1 MFELNPNPTI
11 TTELLEDTTIWY
23 IDNFYQNPDEILDY
37 FLSINPVY
45 FKAGE
50 TSNNGN
56 LFHDMR
62 HLLHDNIIHV
72 YEYLANI
79 CGGLV
84 NRREVTTN
92 CFRFVDC
99 EFNDYQNNYWYP
111 HYDDGYTGIVFFNQ
125 DEDSGTN
132 IYKSLDPSEDEMR
145 VHTPEHFAPWRSKDK
160 YELLKSMKPR
170 YNRCILFNAKRYL
183 HGQNIIDD
191 RYTKHFRLNQVLFLD
206 SHEQR

>member
-11 TTELLEDTTIWY
+11 TTEPFEDTTIWY

-37 FLSINPVY
+37 FLANTPTY
-45 FKAGE
+45 FKSNEAPGYNGE
-50 TSNNGN
+50 
-56 LFHDMR
+56 FFQDMR
-62 HLLHDNIIHV
+62 HLLYDDVRHA

-79 CGGLV
+79 CGDLAK
-84 NRREVTTN
+84 NSEVLTN
-92 CFRFVDC
+92 CFRFLDC
-99 EFNDYQNNYWYP
+99 EFNDYQNNYWWP
-111 HYDDGYTGIVFFNQ
+111 HLDEGHTGIVFFNR

-132 IYKSLDPSEDEMR
+132 IYRCLEPSEDDMR
-145 VHTPEHFAPWRSKDK
+145 YDTPEHVAPWRPKDK

-191 RYTKHFRLNQVLFLD
+191 RYTDQFRLNQVLFLD
-206 SHEQR
+206 PNGP